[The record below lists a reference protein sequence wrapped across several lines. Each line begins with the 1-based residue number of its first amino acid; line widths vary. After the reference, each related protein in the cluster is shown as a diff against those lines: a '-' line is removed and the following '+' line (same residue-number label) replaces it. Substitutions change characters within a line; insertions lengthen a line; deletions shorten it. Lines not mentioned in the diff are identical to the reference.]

1 MNNETVVAIV
11 TAVFAS
17 SGLWSIILYVVQT
30 RDKNRSE
37 VRKALLALLH
47 DRIYAECEK
56 AMTQGHVSIQ
66 EFKNI
71 SYLYEPYRDLGGN
84 GTGKMLYETV
94 QKLKKTED

>member
-1 MNNETVVAIV
+1 MTIAII

-17 SGLWSIILYVVQT
+17 SGLWSLILYIVQT
-30 RDKNRSE
+30 RDKNRSAI
-37 VRKALLALLH
+37 RKALLALLH
-47 DRIYAECEK
+47 DRIYSECEK
-56 AMTQGHVSIQ
+56 AITEGHVSIR

-94 QKLKKTED
+94 QKLEKTED